1 MFDVNI
7 ATVLIVSLLVMV
19 ALGVHIAIALGMA
32 SALGIFLV
40 TGGSPSV
47 VLAML
52 GSTAYE
58 ALRAYEFAVIPLF
71 MLMGEF
77 VSRSG
82 AVTDVYRAI
91 QRSLRRLPG
100 RLAVATLL
108 GNAIFSFVTGVSI
121 ASAAAFSRIA
131 YPEMKRFGYHRG
143 FALGAVAGSS
153 CLGMLIPPSVLMIV
167 WGLLTE
173 RSIGQ
178 IFLAGV
184 LPGLLLVTLFVCYVL
199 VTAVLRPALVGGG
212 REIEARAQYA
222 GADAPEAA
230 PPAASEATPAVAP
243 EASRLQAWTSGLGIL
258 SVVVAVLGGIWF
270 GVFTPTEGA
279 GAGAFIGLMLAI
291 AKGMRFRGAMDAIL
305 SVGRTS
311 APILLL
317 LVSAALYSRTLAMTG
332 VSSGIQG
339 AFLGAE
345 LAPWLLLAGMIGI
358 WFVLGMVIDSIS
370 IMLLT
375 LTIFEPIAVGLGYDP
390 IAFAIIGILA
400 IEAGL
405 LTPPFGLLVYTVKA
419 AIRDEDENISIMEI
433 FRSSTPYW
441 IIMLIG
447 LIAIVNFPGIATY
460 LPSLVF

>member
-7 ATVLIVSLLVMV
+7 ATVLIVSLLLMV
-19 ALGVHIAIALGMA
+19 AIGVHIAIALGMT
-32 SALGIFLV
+32 SALGIFLI
-40 TGGSPSV
+40 TGGNFDV

-58 ALRAYEFAVIPLF
+58 SLRAYEFAVIPLF

-77 VSRSG
+77 IGKSG

-91 QRSLRRLPG
+91 HRSLKRIPG

-131 YPEMKRFGYHRG
+131 YPEMKRFGYHKG
-143 FALGAVAGSS
+143 FALGTIAGSS

-184 LPGLLLVTLFVCYVL
+184 LPGLLLVSLFVTYVL
-199 VTAVLRPALVGGG
+199 CIALLRPNLVGYGK
-212 REIEARAQYA
+212 EEPATK
-222 GADAPEAA
+222 ADPKKPDPIPSTRQIWGSA
-230 PPAASEATPAVAP
+230 
-243 EASRLQAWTSGLGIL
+243 LGIIF
-258 SVVVAVLGGIWF
+258 VITAVLGGIWF

-279 GAGAFIGLMLAI
+279 GAGAFIGLIMAI
-291 AKGMRFRGAMDAIL
+291 AKGMRYREIVDAIL

-332 VSSGIQG
+332 VSTAIQDT
-339 AFLGAE
+339 FLGTDM
-345 LAPWLLLAGMIGI
+345 LPWMILTAMVGI
-358 WFVLGMVIDSIS
+358 WFLLGMVIDSIS

-375 LTIFEPIAVGLGYDP
+375 VTIFEPIAVNLGYDP
-390 IAFAIIGILA
+390 IAFAIVGILA

-419 AIRDEDENISIMEI
+419 AIQDEDDGVSIMHI
-433 FRSSTPYW
+433 FQSSTPYW
-441 IIMLIG
+441 IIMLAG
-447 LIAIVNFPGIATY
+447 MIAIANYPQIATY
-460 LPSLVF
+460 LPNLVF

>member
-7 ATVLIVSLLVMV
+7 AAVLIISLLVMV
-19 ALGVHIAIALGMA
+19 GLGVHIAIALGMT
-32 SALGIFLV
+32 SALGIFLI
-40 TGGSPSV
+40 TGGNFDV

-58 ALRAYEFAVIPLF
+58 SLRAYEFAVIPLF

-77 VSRSG
+77 IGKSG
-82 AVTDVYRAI
+82 AVTDVYQAI
-91 QRSLRRLPG
+91 HRGLKRIPG

-143 FALGAVAGSS
+143 FALGTIAGSS

-184 LPGLLLVTLFVCYVL
+184 LPGLLLVSLFVAYVL
-199 VTAVLRPALVGGG
+199 AVALLRPSLVGTGK
-212 REIEARAQYA
+212 
-222 GADAPEAA
+222 DKSVPEA
-230 PPAASEATPAVAP
+230 EP
-243 EASRLQAWTSGLGIL
+243 EDPDSLPSARQVWGSALGIIF
-258 SVVVAVLGGIWF
+258 VIVAVLGGIWF

-279 GAGAFIGLMLAI
+279 GAGAFIGLIMAI
-291 AKGMRFRGAMDAIL
+291 AKGMRGKDIVDAIL

-332 VSSGIQG
+332 VSTAIQDT
-339 AFLGAE
+339 FLGADM
-345 LAPWLLLAGMIGI
+345 LPWMIVAAMVGI

-375 LTIFEPIAVGLGYDP
+375 VTIFEPIAVSLGYDP
-390 IAFAIIGILA
+390 IAFAIVGILA

-419 AIRDEDENISIMEI
+419 AIQEEDDSVSIMHI

-441 IIMLIG
+441 IIMLTGMIT
-447 LIAIVNFPGIATY
+447 IATYPQIATY
-460 LPSLVF
+460 LPGLVF

>member
-32 SALGIFLV
+32 SALGIFLI
-40 TGGSPSV
+40 TGGSFNV

-91 QRSLRRLPG
+91 HRGLQRLPG

-184 LPGLLLVTLFVCYVL
+184 LPGLLLVSLFVCYVL
-199 VTAVLRPALVGGG
+199 VSAVARPALVGGG
-212 REIEARAQYA
+212 REAAAA
-222 GADAPEAA
+222 GASPDDLAA
-230 PPAASEATPAVAP
+230 HSNDPAHNSNDPAHH
-243 EASRLQAWTSGLGIL
+243 ASRWQTWTSGLGIL

-291 AKGMRFRGAMDAIL
+291 AKGMRLRGAIDAIL

-339 AFLGAE
+339 AFLGTD
-345 LAPWLLLAGMIGI
+345 LLPWMLLALMIGI
-358 WFVLGMVIDSIS
+358 WFILGMVIDSIS

-375 LTIFEPIAVGLGYDP
+375 LTIFEPIAVSLGYDP

-419 AIRDEDENISIMEI
+419 AIRDEDESISVMEI
-433 FRSSTPYW
+433 FRSSIPYW
-441 IIMLIG
+441 IIMLVG
-447 LIAIVNFPGIATY
+447 MIAIVNFPQIATY

>member
-1 MFDVNI
+1 MFDVNVAI
-7 ATVLIVSLLVMV
+7 VLIVSLLVLV
-19 ALGVHIAIALGMA
+19 ALGVHIAIALGVT

-40 TGGSPSV
+40 TGGNFTV
-47 VLAML
+47 VQKMLAN
-52 GSTAYE
+52 TAYE

-77 VSRSG
+77 IGKSG
-82 AVTDVYRAI
+82 AVTDVYKGINRG
-91 QRSLRRLPG
+91 LRRIPG
-100 RLAVATLL
+100 RLAVATVL

-131 YPEMKRFGYHRG
+131 YPEMKRYGYHRG

-173 RSIGQ
+173 KSIGQ

-184 LPGLLLVTLFVCYVL
+184 LPGFLLVSLFVAYVL
-199 VTAVLRPALVGGG
+199 GAALLRPELVGGG
-212 REIEARAQYA
+212 R
-222 GADAPEAA
+222 DAIKESREEEDDVDPK
-230 PPAASEATPAVAP
+230 AV
-243 EASRLQAWTSGLGIL
+243 WTSAIGIVA
-258 SVVVAVLGGIWF
+258 VVVAVLGGIWF
-270 GVFTPTEGA
+270 GFFTPTEGA
-279 GAGAFIGLMLAI
+279 GAGAFIGLVLGF
-291 AKGMRFRGAMDAIL
+291 AKGMRLREMIDAIL

-317 LVSAALYSRTLAMTG
+317 LVTAALYSRTLAMTG
-332 VSSGIQG
+332 VTNAIQDV
-339 AFLGAE
+339 FLGSGM
-345 LAPWLLLAGMIGI
+345 APWMVLGVMVLI

-375 LTIFEPIAVGLGYDP
+375 VTIFEPIAVNLGYDP
-390 IAFAIIGILA
+390 IAFAIVGILA

-419 AIRDEDENISIMEI
+419 AIQDDAVSIVEI
-433 FRSSTPYW
+433 FKSSTPYW
-441 IIMLIG
+441 IVMLVG
-447 LIAIVNFPGIATY
+447 MVLIAAFPQIATY
-460 LPSLVF
+460 LPGLLF